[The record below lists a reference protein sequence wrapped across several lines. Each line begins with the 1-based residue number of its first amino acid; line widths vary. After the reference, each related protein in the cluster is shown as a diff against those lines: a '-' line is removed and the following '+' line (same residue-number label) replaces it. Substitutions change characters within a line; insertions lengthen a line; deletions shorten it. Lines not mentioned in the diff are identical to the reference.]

1 MAEQQSAV
9 SFPPRLLALLFFPAV
24 LLIGIALGAW
34 LATGGSLDTAA
45 FILLVVLSALAVAIF
60 RRAARNDPDGP
71 LLFQVLLMAWLAKI
85 AAMSVKLFLLNAVY
99 GGSADARQY
108 HAAGAQISRLL
119 TAGILPD
126 LQQFWGTE
134 FIQLATG
141 VLYAVTGP
149 TFVGGQIVWSWLGT
163 LGMLWHYKA
172 FVTAFPRGNRRLFM
186 ALIFFAPS
194 VLMWTNSVGKDA
206 LMAFTLGVAAYGAA
220 RAARAPFSLGTL
232 ALMGIGLGGTLLVRP
247 HVAAILA
254 VALVALILLRPVRAG
269 MLTPFVR
276 IGGFITIAILAAAVL
291 RTSATF
297 INLQDLSI
305 EGVTEFME
313 TEQEGTEQGGSAFV
327 GTLPFSPRTLALG
340 VVTVLFRPFP
350 WEAPGILG
358 LAAALESLALLAL
371 IVWRLRSVLR
381 AWVRAFRD
389 AYLAFNVVYVTL
401 FVFFFSLIANFGI
414 LVRQRVQVL
423 PFVFVLL
430 AYEAVRQEAETRNR
444 DMSMAADRA
453 WQQAV
458 ARVRR

>member
-9 SFPPRLLALLFFPAV
+9 SSPPRLFALLFFPAV

-34 LATGGSLDTAA
+34 LATGGSLDAAA

-60 RRAARNDPDGP
+60 RRAARNDPEGP
-71 LLFQVLLMAWLAKI
+71 LLFQVLLTAWLAKI
-85 AAMSVKLFLLNAVY
+85 AAMSVKLFLLNAVFS
-99 GGSADARQY
+99 GSADARQY
-108 HAAGAQISRLL
+108 HDAGVRISQLL

-126 LQQFWGTE
+126 LQHFWGTQ
-134 FIQLATG
+134 FIQLASG

-172 FVTAFPRGNRRLFM
+172 FVTAFPQGNRRLFM

-206 LMAFTLGVAAYGAA
+206 LMAFTLGMAAYGAA
-220 RAARAPFSLGTL
+220 RAARAPLSLETL
-232 ALMGIGLGGTLLVRP
+232 AIMGIGLGGSLLVRP

-254 VALVALILLRPVRAG
+254 VALVALVLLRPIRAG
-269 MLTPFVR
+269 MLTPVIR
-276 IGGFITIAILAAAVL
+276 LGSILVIGVLAVVVL
-291 RTSATF
+291 RTAASF
-297 INLQDLSI
+297 INLEDVSI
-305 EGVTEFME
+305 EGVGEFLQ
-313 TEQEGTEQGGSAFV
+313 TEQEQTAQGGSAFT
-327 GTLPFSPRTLALG
+327 GTLPFSPQTVAVG

-350 WEAPGILG
+350 WEAPGVLG
-358 LAAALESLALLAL
+358 LAAGLEGMALLAL
-371 IVWRLRSVLR
+371 VLWRLRNVLR
-381 AWVRAFRD
+381 AWPRAFRD
-389 AYLAFNVVYVTL
+389 AYLAFDVVYISL

-414 LVRQRVQVL
+414 LVRQRVQLL
-423 PFVFVLL
+423 PFLFVLL
-430 AYEAVRQEAETRNR
+430 AYETVRQEATAHLP
-444 DMSMAADRA
+444 DAAASADRA